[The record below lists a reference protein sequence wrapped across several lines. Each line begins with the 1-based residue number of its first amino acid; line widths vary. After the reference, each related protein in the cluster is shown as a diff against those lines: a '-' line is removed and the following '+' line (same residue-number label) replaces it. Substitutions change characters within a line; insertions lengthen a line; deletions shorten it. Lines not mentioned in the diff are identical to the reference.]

1 MNVQLLLSV
10 LSSSFVAGIAG
21 AYFGHLLTFRRE
33 KKRRLQE
40 QRIQY
45 LIQAYRAFTKASN
58 NSLLCDVVEDLV
70 QAVADIQFLGSPEL
84 ITLVQKFSEEFAR
97 NRTASLDEIIAAIR
111 KDLRKELGEEPVSGK
126 IITLRIDKPHR

>member
-1 MNVQLLLSV
+1 MNTQLLLSI

-21 AYFGHLLTFRRE
+21 VYFGHWLTFRRE
-33 KKRRLQE
+33 KKSRLQE

-58 NSLLCDVVEDLV
+58 NSLLGDVVEDLV

-84 ITLVQKFSEEFAR
+84 ITLVQTFSEEFAR
-97 NRTASLDEIIAAIR
+97 NRTASLDETIAAIR
-111 KDLRKELGEEPVSGK
+111 KDLRKELGEEPVSGR
-126 IITLRIDKPHR
+126 IITLRIDKPHK

>member
-1 MNVQLLLSV
+1 MNEQLLLSV

-21 AYFGHLLTFRRE
+21 AYLGHWLTFRRE
-33 KKRRLQE
+33 KKSRLQQ

-58 NSLLCDVVEDLV
+58 NSLLGDVVEDLV

-84 ITLVQKFSEEFAR
+84 IRLVQTFSEEFAR
-97 NRTASLDEIIAAIR
+97 NGTASLDETIAAIR

-126 IITLRIDKPHR
+126 IITLRIDKPHG